1 MTEYLKFYVLH
12 TFSISPHSSRRT
24 TLLNTKVLNL
34 CIRQVAN
41 GVRLRFGTWQQCT
54 EIHFIE
60 PGVKV
65 NGAYYRIN
73 LLAQKLLQDIFWIS
87 QGGFFVCQQDSA
99 SSTRHCR
106 FPGAKGA
113 RLHSTP
119 HCGRQIQRI
128 LAQSTISS
136 ICHVGPTAGEGLPIQ
151 NCWHR

>member
-41 GVRLRFGTWQQCT
+41 GVRLRFGTWQQCS
-54 EIHFIE
+54 EIRFIE

-73 LLAQKLLQDIFWIS
+73 LLAQKLYCKTYS
-87 QGGFFVCQQDSA
+87 GYPRVGFLSVSITAHRSHDTVAFLERKVLY
-99 SSTRHCR
+99 
-106 FPGAKGA
+106 
-113 RLHSTP
+113 RLHSTNTVVAKFN
-119 HCGRQIQRI
+119 GF
-128 LAQSTISS
+128 
-136 ICHVGPTAGEGLPIQ
+136 
-151 NCWHR
+151 